1 MIETRVLILQI
12 CGFVANILVGVLGCA
27 IPYMVKNG
35 KNTATVMSYL
45 NCAAGGVLLGV
56 SFIHVLPEAGRT
68 LNSELDEFPLSYF
81 ITSAGLIIMVM
92 LVKLGAHSDEHA
104 HSDYDENSDEQG
116 RNPHAT
122 KYTPGDTKYGKIAN

>member
-35 KNTATVMSYL
+35 KNTSTVMSYL

-56 SFIHVLPEAGRT
+56 SFIHVLPEAGDV
-68 LNSELDEFPLSYF
+68 LNGQLDDFPLSYF

-104 HSDYDENSDEQG
+104 
-116 RNPHAT
+116 
-122 KYTPGDTKYGKIAN
+122 